1 MTIKLRP
8 YQHDAVAA
16 VFSSWQSGYSAPL
29 IVLPTGSG
37 KTVVF
42 AEIARRIH
50 GRVLVLAHRRELI
63 HQAADKIKRVTG
75 IRPGIDM
82 SDLRAKATDR
92 IVIATVQGLAR
103 GRRIEGDPFELVIID
118 EAHHALGDNQYGTVL
133 EAIGAPKRLGMTA
146 TPYRGDKKALSDLF
160 DDNPF
165 SMSMLDM
172 IELGKKTD
180 GREGLCDITVRT
192 LPIKV
197 DMSGVHVRQG
207 DFVESEVAE
216 ALAPML
222 DPLADLIAA
231 EYADKKLLSFC
242 PLRATSRA
250 WTERLQ
256 ERGLAAEHVQG
267 DSVNRVEILADFA
280 RDDIRFL
287 SNSNV
292 LTEGYDEPSID
303 AVLML
308 RPTKSRGLFAQMV
321 GRGTRLFPGKERLL
335 VLDPLFVSEKH
346 NIMTAASLVARDDA
360 HEKRVADLME
370 DGFSLEEAIEAEEE
384 AQKRSLADSLARSM
398 KEASK
403 RAAYERRLAELA
415 LTFNDMGLANYEPTM
430 RWHSQPPS
438 DKQLKALDSAGIDTA
453 PIWCKGLASAVMD
466 KLAERRGKDL
476 ATFKQVRYAR
486 ALGHPAPETLTFAGA
501 SQWINEKTGISR
513 TAA

>member
-8 YQHDAVAA
+8 YQSDAVAA
-16 VFSSWQSGYSAPL
+16 VFGSWQAGYHAPL
-29 IVLPTGSG
+29 IVIPTGGG

-42 AEIARRIH
+42 GAVAGRTH

-63 HQAADKIKRVTG
+63 TQATDKIELVTG

-82 SDLRAKATDR
+82 GDLRAKASDR
-92 IVIATVQGLAR
+92 IVVSTVQGLAR
-103 GRRIEGDPFELVIID
+103 GRRIEGGPFELVIVD

-133 EAIGAPKRLGMTA
+133 EAIGAPKRLGVTA

-180 GREGLCDITVRT
+180 GREGLVDVHVKT
-192 LPIKV
+192 LPIKI
-197 DMSGVHVRQG
+197 DLRNVHVRQG

-222 DPLADLIAA
+222 KPLAELIAA
-231 EYADKKLLSFC
+231 EYADKKLLAFC
-242 PLRATSRA
+242 PLRATSRQ
-250 WTERLQ
+250 WTEALIA
-256 ERGLAAEHVQG
+256 RGLPAAHVQG
-267 DSVNRVEILADFA
+267 DSPDRADILADFA
-280 RDDIRFL
+280 RDDVRFL
-287 SNSNV
+287 SNSAV

-303 AVLML
+303 TVLML
-308 RPTKSRGLFAQMV
+308 RPTKSRGLFAQCV

-335 VLDPLFVSEKH
+335 VLDPCFVSERH
-346 NIMTAASLVARDDA
+346 NIMTAASLVARDDT

-370 DGFSLEEAIEAEEE
+370 DGLSLKEAVEAEEQ
-384 AQKRSLADSLARSM
+384 ATKRSLADSLAKSM

-403 RAAYERRLAELA
+403 RQAYERRLAELA

-438 DKQLKALDSAGIDTA
+438 EKQLKALDNAGIDTA
-453 PIWCKGLASAVMD
+453 SIWCKGFASAILD
-466 KLAERRGKDL
+466 KLAERRKQDL
-476 ATFKQVRYAR
+476 ATVRQVRYAR
-486 ALGHPAPETLTFAGA
+486 ALGHPAPETLTFVGA
-501 SQWINEKTGISR
+501 SEWINEKTGISR